1 MSRQTI
7 VRITTADTKKTYDLP
22 GKDIPQL
29 WKAKLSLHSINRDG
43 ANSLSYPEAEVDV
56 YLERQ
61 TLIDRGLVSKRS
73 IDTPK
78 PDPSPTMEDLIIE
91 LLERVGVYPTE

>member
-29 WKAKLSLHSINRDG
+29 WKAKLTLYSING
-43 ANSLSYPEAEVDV
+43 QGTKFLGYPEVEADI

-78 PDPSPTMEDLIIE
+78 PDPSPTTEDLIIE
-91 LLERVGVYPTE
+91 LLEHVGVYPTE